1 MYSVIDLY
9 KATGTGE
16 TLLPTDT
23 DFDFWDNVY
32 GEASAVYDREFTRKF
47 SHFKY
52 FDFMQADTVA
62 DARED
67 FHSDIV
73 SILTMNQKK
82 YAEMYRVFLVEDE
95 DDPITYNY
103 DMVET
108 TGKQKTTDTFGGT
121 SFTTGQQTFTE
132 GEQIDTK
139 GLETFTKGAEELTYG
154 ATSATKGAMDMTYGA
169 TQTTKGSMDMTYGA
183 TSATKGQQTNTTGSQ
198 TITKG
203 QQIDTIGGV
212 TNTHNVAPFNS
223 TTGQMDS
230 SDVRTDQSNTEG
242 QRIDTNGQREDT
254 EGARTDT
261 TNQHIDTEGQR
272 VDSTI
277 QHIDTEGSRTDTTL
291 AHTDTEGQRI
301 DTTSQRQDTK
311 GQRQDTTGSRTD
323 TTLQH
328 VDTHENDEWTLTRK
342 GNIGVQTAGD
352 ILRIHTEFWN
362 ETFKFMNMIF
372 DDIAKELLMIG
383 D

>member
-1 MYSVIDLY
+1 MYNVIDLY
-9 KATGTGE
+9 KATGIGE

-32 GEASAVYDREFTRKF
+32 GEAPAVYDREFARKF

-52 FDFMQADTVA
+52 FDFMQADTVS

-139 GLETFTKGAEELTYG
+139 GLETFTKGSEDKTYG

-169 TQTTKGSMDMTYGA
+169 TSV
-183 TSATKGQQTNTTGSQ
+183 TKGQQTNTTGSQ

-203 QQIDTIGGV
+203 SQEDTIGGV

-230 SDVRTDQSNTEG
+230 SDVRTSQTNTEG

-254 EGARTDT
+254 EGSRTDT
-261 TNQHIDTEGQR
+261 AL
-272 VDSTI
+272 

-291 AHTDTEGQRI
+291 QHVDTEGQRI

-311 GQRQDTTGSRTD
+311 GQRQDTSGSRTD

-352 ILRIHTEFWN
+352 ILRIHTEFWT
-362 ETFKFMNMIF
+362 ETYKFMNMIF